1 MKLRL
6 RFLTEKLKKKQEIL
20 GRFLKH
26 LIVPI
31 KMTSLNTNGL
41 DRLHFTIGQ
50 LICILAYYW
59 PFVLYDVIV
68 TISCFII
75 LDILYIFYKIAPLL
89 MNISDLVA

>member
-31 KMTSLNTNGL
+31 KNVIKKIAN

-89 MNISDLVA
+89 MNISDFVA

>member
-50 LICILAYYW
+50 FKCILAY
-59 PFVLYDVIV
+59 
-68 TISCFII
+68 
-75 LDILYIFYKIAPLL
+75 
-89 MNISDLVA
+89 